1 MKKCDNCGAVQ
12 SDDRIFCVDCGER
25 LGRPMSKADEEAHD
39 AALSDTLT
47 GMAERTEDFY
57 VNPAARVLGIISIIA
72 AFALA
77 VMLPILDY
85 RIDRIQADY
94 LTQMGAVQLGE
105 NSFVVDRGG
114 DSVAMVTGS
123 MRAPAARA
131 LESVVSFALIGLICF
146 VMAALFLLIPQVMWW
161 LETLRYRL
169 WFDADPSPSFYATAV
184 YAVIKYGC
192 FGLGCV
198 MLITVLVNLF

>member
-12 SDDRIFCVDCGER
+12 SDDRIFCLDCGER
-25 LGRPMSKADEEAHD
+25 LGRPMGEAE
-39 AALSDTLT
+39 AAAHEATLSDTLT
-47 GMAERTEDFY
+47 DMAERTEDFH
-57 VNPAARVLGIISIIA
+57 VTPTARVLGIISILCA
-72 AFALA
+72 VVLA

-94 LTQMGAVQLGE
+94 LRQMGAVQVGE
-105 NSFVVDRGG
+105 NGFVVDRGG

-123 MRAPAARA
+123 MRSPDAKA
-131 LESVVSFALIGLICF
+131 LESVVWFALIGLFCF
-146 VMAALFLLIPQVMWW
+146 VSAALFLLVPRVMWW
-161 LETLRYRL
+161 FETLRYRL
-169 WFDADPSPSFYATAV
+169 WFDADPSPSFFATAV

-198 MLITVLVNLF
+198 MLITVLVKLF